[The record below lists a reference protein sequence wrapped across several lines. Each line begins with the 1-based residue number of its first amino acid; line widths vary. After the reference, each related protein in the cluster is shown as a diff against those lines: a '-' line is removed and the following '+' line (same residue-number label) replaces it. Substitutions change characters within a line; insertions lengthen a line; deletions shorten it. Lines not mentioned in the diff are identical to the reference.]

1 MSRLDIQRLSLAGG
15 IQEIRRRRDAF
26 RRRLLIVMASAVVL
40 GNIAWLI
47 VRAASGETE
56 FRPCSSQGQALSP
69 TGQAEL
75 GREAQ

>member
-47 VRAASGETE
+47 ARAA
-56 FRPCSSQGQALSP
+56 Q
-69 TGQAEL
+69 
-75 GREAQ
+75 